1 MRVEGTRSFAA
12 PRSVVWDVLNS
23 PEKMAELMPGVE
35 GFEVADDTHW
45 SAKVKVPLGLGGLRM
60 SINFEKTEE
69 RELEFARLHAKG
81 TGVGALMDMD
91 TGFHL
96 SDEGDGTAMRWEAD
110 VKIAGPVGSMG
121 QRVLQPI
128 VNQQVRNVL
137 DALDKQVTEAAAGGG
152 GSVEAQGAQTPP
164 QASDAAGDTGTPAPT
179 TEAAASTDPELKDY
193 GPPAEGVADPEGSSG
208 AEEGISPLAEEGYS
222 DEPQG
227 PTQTA

>member
-1 MRVEGTRSFAA
+1 
-12 PRSVVWDVLNS
+12 
-23 PEKMAELMPGVE
+23 
-35 GFEVADDTHW
+35 
-45 SAKVKVPLGLGGLRM
+45 
-60 SINFEKTEE
+60 
-69 RELEFARLHAKG
+69 
-81 TGVGALMDMD
+81 
-91 TGFHL
+91 
-96 SDEGDGTAMRWEAD
+96 
-110 VKIAGPVGSMG
+110 MG

-137 DALDKQVTEAAAGGG
+137 DALEQQVTQAAAGGG
-152 GSVEAQGAQTPP
+152 AEAQGAQTPP
-164 QASDAAGDTGTPAPT
+164 QASDAAGDADTPAPT